1 MSHFF
6 ISNDITRIFS
16 VSFNFDLSSSS
27 FHKIRQSC
35 LPITSR
41 VLWPSAVEDVDSFPH
56 HSSVYFSYCFKYL
69 VMSGTRMF
77 PVNAAGSFRISF
89 NILLYPGYSLNFYV
103 VVVILQNDSLPLI
116 NAYEISPLRCLFA
129 EIRQCW

>member
-1 MSHFF
+1 
-6 ISNDITRIFS
+6 
-16 VSFNFDLSSSS
+16 
-27 FHKIRQSC
+27 
-35 LPITSR
+35 
-41 VLWPSAVEDVDSFPH
+41 
-56 HSSVYFSYCFKYL
+56 
-69 VMSGTRMF
+69 MSGTRMF

-116 NAYEISPLRCLFA
+116 NDAYEISPLRCLFA